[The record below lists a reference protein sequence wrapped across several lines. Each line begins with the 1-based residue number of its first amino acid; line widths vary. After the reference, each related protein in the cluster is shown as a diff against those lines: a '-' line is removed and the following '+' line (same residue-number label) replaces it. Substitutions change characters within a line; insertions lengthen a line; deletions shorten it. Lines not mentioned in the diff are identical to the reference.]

1 MHMAATAKTT
11 LRIVRY
17 SLTLVVGA
25 QVCQVHAA
33 LAQEPLRIGAEVVL
47 YGDNTEF
54 SNPFRE
60 GETLFGTATRLA
72 LAADIRDRA
81 TLTGGVFGNH
91 RFGSDRVFETVRP
104 VISLRV
110 RAGASAFTF
119 GTLPAT
125 RPRFGPDRGSP
136 HGLLPPIQRETL
148 SFSRA
153 YEAGLQWIREAP
165 RARHDTWLNWQ
176 KLNTPRG
183 REVFDAGVVGRVH
196 MSGPATLLYQ
206 AHIVHHGGQLHNN
219 GPVSDS
225 WVIAPGISIEAR
237 GSDAWRPSVEVYGLV
252 SRDVPDRE
260 ESNRSTTGAAVFT
273 RAAVERNRWRGHL
286 IVWRSNDYIKEE
298 GDPNYGGLRLDG
310 TRFRRTRDYAE
321 IGITRSAD
329 LMPEMQLE
337 GSARLHRID
346 SHYEFSFRVLAFV
359 GLWWPL
365 Q

>member
-1 MHMAATAKTT
+1 VH
-11 LRIVRY
+11 
-17 SLTLVVGA
+17 
-25 QVCQVHAA
+25 VCQGDVAH
-33 LAQEPLRIGAEVVL
+33 AQEPVRIGAEVLL

-60 GETLFGTATRLA
+60 GETLFGTAARVA

-91 RFGSDRVFETVRP
+91 RFGSDRAFETVRP

-110 RAGASAFTF
+110 RAGASAFTI
-119 GTLPAT
+119 GTLPST

-153 YEAGLQWIREAP
+153 YEAGLQWTHTAA

-183 REVFDAGVVGRVH
+183 REVFDAGVVGRLHVI
-196 MSGPATLLYQ
+196 GPAAVVYQ
-206 AHIVHHGGQLHNN
+206 AHIVHHGGQLHNT

-225 WVIAPGISIEAR
+225 WVIAPGVSFDAWR
-237 GSDAWRPSVEVYGLV
+237 GSAWRPSLDVYALV
-252 SRDVPDRE
+252 SRSVPDRE
-260 ESNRSTTGAAVFT
+260 REDRSTTGAAVFT
-273 RAAVERNRWRGHL
+273 RAALEHTGWRGHL

-321 IGITRSAD
+321 IGVTRSAD

-337 GSARLHRID
+337 GSVRLHRID
-346 SHYEFSFRVLAFV
+346 SHYEYSFRVLAFV
-359 GLWWPL
+359 AVSWPIH
-365 Q
+365 QP